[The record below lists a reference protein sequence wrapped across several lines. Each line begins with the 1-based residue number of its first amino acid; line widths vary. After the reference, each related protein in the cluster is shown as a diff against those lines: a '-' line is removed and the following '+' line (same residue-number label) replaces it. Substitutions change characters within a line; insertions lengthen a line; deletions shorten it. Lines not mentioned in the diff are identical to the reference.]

1 MGRWLNGRAR
11 IAIFC
16 LGQERYSNILFSNWS
31 EKPDVIGSNPILPTF
46 DKALSP
52 NRLRHSTLT
61 AVFTGSSP
69 VGAAMK
75 DQEKILFGLVV

>member
-1 MGRWLNGRAR
+1 MAQWKSA
-11 IAIFC
+11 
-16 LGQERYSNILFSNWS
+16 SNYFLSRSREIQQYLFSNWS

-61 AVFTGSSP
+61 AAFTGSSP
-69 VGAAMK
+69 VGAAIK
-75 DQEKILFGLVV
+75 RGIK